1 MTSQSE
7 TETRMPETS
16 EAKVVVERRDHV
28 GVIRI
33 NRPEVRNV
41 VDGEVAEGI
50 ESALDAFD
58 ADDDVFVVVL
68 TGTGEKAFCAG
79 MDLRAFAKQGPRGP
93 YFTEKG
99 GFGGVARRERQKP
112 LVVAANGMAVGGGM
126 EMALAADC
134 VVADENARF
143 GLAEVKVGLIAGGG
157 GAIRLAKHV
166 PRAVALEMVMSGDL
180 IRAQRAYEVGL
191 VNAVTPAGGALDG
204 ALELANRIAAA
215 SPVAARVS
223 RRLLLETLELTD
235 EESWARSMD
244 AARIV
249 LRSDDCKEGQR
260 AFLEKRA
267 PVWTGR

>member
-1 MTSQSE
+1 MTTQPE
-7 TETRMPETS
+7 TEIRMQETG
-16 EAKVVVERRDHV
+16 EPKVVVERRDHV

-41 VDGEVAEGI
+41 VDGEVAEGV

-58 ADDDVFVVVL
+58 ADDEVFVVVL

-99 GFGGVARRERQKP
+99 GFCGVTRRALAKP
-112 LVVAANGMAVGGGM
+112 LVLAANGLAVGGGM

-134 VVADENARF
+134 IVAEEHAVF

-166 PRAVALEMVMSGDL
+166 PRAVALEMVMTGDP
-180 IRAQRAYEVGL
+180 IDARRAYEVGL
-191 VNAVTPAGGALDG
+191 VNAVTPTGGGLDAALALAG
-204 ALELANRIAAA
+204 RIAAA
-215 SPVAARVS
+215 SPIAARVS
-223 RRLLLETLELTD
+223 RGLMLETLELTD
-235 EESWARSMD
+235 EESWKRSMD
-244 AARIV
+244 AARVV
-249 LRSDDCKEGQR
+249 LHSDDCKEGQR
-260 AFLEKRA
+260 AFIEKRA
-267 PVWTGR
+267 PVWSGR